1 MEKLKINPEYEKLLP
16 VLPTNE
22 YEALKESIKTEGQ
35 HFPIIVNSNLEILDG
50 HHRYW
55 ICLTLGLEPKYEMR
69 QFSDIL
75 HEKKFV
81 IESNL
86 RRRHLND
93 FQRAL
98 LGKPLLEIEKQIA
111 KQRQGQRTDLV
122 EPNGTLPSNDGKD
135 DRHEKE
141 SVAVVANHVG
151 LSPTT
156 FQRSLVIMEKAP
168 EKLKKSVENG
178 KTSINYAYNSIKRME
193 KHEETPILPE
203 GSFDIIYADPPWEYE
218 VPLRGDPECH
228 YQTMTTQEIC
238 NLRIPSAK
246 DAILFLWATNP
257 KLEDALKVVKAW
269 GFKYKTNLVWV
280 KDKIGTGYYF
290 RGQHELLLVAKCG
303 DIPVP
308 TEENRPASVLIAPRK
323 EHSQKPEAI
332 YDTIEKMYP
341 NRKYLELFARSE
353 RNGWVSWGL

>member
-35 HFPIIVNSNLEILDG
+35 HFPIVVNSNLEILDG

-93 FQRAL
+93 FQKAL
-98 LGKPLLEIEKQIA
+98 LGKPLLEIEKQIIEQKMESQPRA
-111 KQRQGQRTDLV
+111 D
-122 EPNGTLPSNDGKD
+122 NGTFKPLGSNDPHG
-135 DRHEKE
+135 DR
-141 SVAVVANHVG
+141 SRDIVAIQVG

-168 EKLKKSVENG
+168 EQLKKSAFSAARRAALSMGVPH
-178 KTSINYAYNSIKRME
+178 A
-193 KHEETPILPE
+193 E
-203 GSFDIIYADPPWEYE
+203 GY
-218 VPLRGDPECH
+218 
-228 YQTMTTQEIC
+228 
-238 NLRIPSAK
+238 
-246 DAILFLWATNP
+246 LFLLA
-257 KLEDALKVVKAW
+257 
-269 GFKYKTNLVWV
+269 F
-280 KDKIGTGYYF
+280 
-290 RGQHELLLVAKCG
+290 
-303 DIPVP
+303 
-308 TEENRPASVLIAPRK
+308 
-323 EHSQKPEAI
+323 HS
-332 YDTIEKMYP
+332 
-341 NRKYLELFARSE
+341 L
-353 RNGWVSWGL
+353 